1 MSSTRYGP
9 HTVTPSPARCTMQA
23 VFLRDP
29 FKRML
34 SCYLDKFRPGMMR
47 YSIALRYLAQLDT
60 T

>member
-1 MSSTRYGP
+1 
-9 HTVTPSPARCTMQA
+9 MQA